1 MSNKESIVLGGGCFW
16 CLEAVYQRV
25 KGVSDVSNGYA
36 GGDDK
41 NPSYESVCSGTT
53 GHAEVIKIEFDSD
66 IVNLKTILKIFWVIH
81 DPTTLN
87 QQGADIGTQYRSV
100 IFYETDE
107 QKEAAKASLNKDAK
121 SVWSKTIVT
130 QILPL
135 DTFYPAEKY
144 HQNYFNNHPEAAY
157 CQIVINPKVSK
168 FKKTFSDYFVD

>member
-66 IVNLKTILKIFWVIH
+66 IVSLKTILKIFWVIH

-144 HQNYFNNHPEAAY
+144 HQNYFNNNPEAAY